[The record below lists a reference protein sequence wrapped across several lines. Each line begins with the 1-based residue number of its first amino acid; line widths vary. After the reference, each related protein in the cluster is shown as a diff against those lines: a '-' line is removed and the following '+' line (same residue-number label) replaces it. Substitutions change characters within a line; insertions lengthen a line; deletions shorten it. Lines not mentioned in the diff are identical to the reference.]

1 MKSTCQVSD
10 RPLRPSLDTPLWMA
24 EIICDSV
31 PIVAVVSLSGDVLSH
46 ECHHMIEVIRHA
58 LLPANFNLL

>member
-46 ECHHMIEVIRHA
+46 YMIEVIRHA